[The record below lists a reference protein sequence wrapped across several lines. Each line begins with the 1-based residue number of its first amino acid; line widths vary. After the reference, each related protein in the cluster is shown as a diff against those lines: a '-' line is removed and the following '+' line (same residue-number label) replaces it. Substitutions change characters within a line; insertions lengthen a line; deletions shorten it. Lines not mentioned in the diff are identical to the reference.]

1 MIEVVWLIIGLVL
14 IVVGTALAWRSDP
27 QRHLEPEPLPADP
40 VLENKPDTILAQR
53 VWAAHVATQE
63 LDLAVLTGTADQV
76 KDAETKALAAN
87 SHLIAHLSERAAQ

>member
-1 MIEVVWLIIGLVL
+1 MIEMVWLIIGAVL
-14 IVVGTALAWRSDP
+14 IFVGTALAWRSDP
-27 QRHLEPEPLPADP
+27 QREPEQPIADP
-40 VLENKPDTILAQR
+40 VLENKPDTVLAQR

>member
-1 MIEVVWLIIGLVL
+1 MIEMVWLIIGLVL
-14 IVVGTALAWRSDP
+14 IAVGTALAWRSDP
-27 QRHLEPEPLPADP
+27 QREPEPLPADP